1 MATAYTTYSDGKTIA
16 NASGYNAAGAP
27 AATVITGLFDAS
39 KRRLTSGDSA
49 AVVTIPANTFV
60 HKVAIEVLT
69 ADTSQNVDIGD
80 GYGSDC
86 WGEDL
91 SLANLASVMDQDA
104 DSNTTGKFYSAA
116 DTIDVLCPGS
126 KLLDTARFKIHA
138 FVTLLG

>member
-1 MATAYTTYSDGKTIA
+1 MATAYTTYSNGTTIA

-27 AATVITGLFDAS
+27 AATVITGVFDAS
-39 KRRLTSGDSA
+39 KRNLTSGDSA

-60 HKVAIEVLT
+60 HNVAIEVLT
-69 ADTSQNVDIGD
+69 ADATQTADVGD
-80 GYGSDC
+80 GDITDG

-91 SLANLASVMDQDA
+91 SLADLATVMDEDA
-104 DSNTTGKFYSAA
+104 DLNVSGKFYSAA

>member
-27 AATVITGLFDAS
+27 AATVITGVFDAS
-39 KRRLTSGDSA
+39 KRNLTSGDSA

-60 HKVAIEVLT
+60 HNVAIEVLT
-69 ADTSQNVDIGD
+69 ADATQTADVGD
-80 GYGSDC
+80 GDITDG

-91 SLANLASVMDQDA
+91 SLADLATVMDEDA
-104 DSNTTGKFYSAA
+104 DLNVSGKFYSAA